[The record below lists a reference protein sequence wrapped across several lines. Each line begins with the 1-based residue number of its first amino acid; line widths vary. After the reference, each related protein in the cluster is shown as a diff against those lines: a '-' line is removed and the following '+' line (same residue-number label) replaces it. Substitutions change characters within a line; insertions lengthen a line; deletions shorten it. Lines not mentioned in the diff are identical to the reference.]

1 MRILGGSLGIAVS
14 SIIRNLILKRELG
27 LAPDQIATITSTARS
42 NPTQW
47 AMLQRAYSDWFNQT
61 MRVSAIIT
69 AASVVTALFTFHRQR
84 ALIRDRQKQ
93 LFLEYRRILAE
104 AKG

>member
-1 MRILGGSLGIAVS
+1 
-14 SIIRNLILKRELG
+14 
-27 LAPDQIATITSTARS
+27 
-42 NPTQW
+42 
-47 AMLQRAYSDWFNQT
+47 

-69 AASVVTALFTFHRQR
+69 AVSVVTALFTFHRQR
-84 ALIRDRQKQ
+84 ALVKDLQKQ